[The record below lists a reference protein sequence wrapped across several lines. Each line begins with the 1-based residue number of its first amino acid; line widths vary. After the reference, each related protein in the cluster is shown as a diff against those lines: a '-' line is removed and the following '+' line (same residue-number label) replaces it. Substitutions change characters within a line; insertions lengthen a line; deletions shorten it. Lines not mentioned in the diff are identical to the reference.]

1 MAGYPERGPHV
12 RTVKAI
18 AQRIVR
24 GEYLPG
30 TLLDPDRLEQEL
42 DVSRTV
48 IREVLRV
55 LAAKGMVAA
64 RPRHGTVVRPRAEWS
79 LLDPDLLRWQAE
91 VLGSDPSFLRQLAE
105 VRSIIEPAGARL
117 AARRRTRD
125 DLAELDDALDAMTA
139 AGKAGSAAVEADL
152 RFHRA
157 LLTASHNDLML
168 PMEAVIETGL
178 RARDHLVHDD
188 GDAADPIPLHRR
200 LVTAVRERDQD
211 AAEAAMRALLTQAE
225 RDVRRILRNR
235 PS

>member
-1 MAGYPERGPHV
+1 MAGYPDRGPHV

-18 AQRIVR
+18 AQRVVR
-24 GEYLPG
+24 GEYPPG
-30 TLLDPDRLEQEL
+30 ALLDPESLEQEL

-55 LAAKGMVAA
+55 FAAKGMVAA

-91 VLGSDPSFLRQLAE
+91 VLGGDPGFLRQLGE

-117 AARRRTRD
+117 AALRRTGA
-125 DLAELDDALDAMTA
+125 DLTELDDALDAMTA
-139 AGKAGSAAVEADL
+139 AGKAGAAAVEADL

-157 LLTASHNDLML
+157 LLAAAHNDLML

-178 RARDHLVHDD
+178 RARDQLVHDD
-188 GDAADPIPLHRR
+188 GDAADPIPLHGQ
-200 LVTAVRERDQD
+200 LVTAVREQDQD
-211 AAEAAMRALLTQAE
+211 AAEAAMRELLAQAE
-225 RDVRRILRNR
+225 RDVSRILSNR
-235 PS
+235 PE